1 MAYTADMMRK
11 VVARALEV
19 GLLAQ
24 ANPRKQRVKIDGVD
38 FDLLTGGR
46 CQEFVRECFES
57 ALGWPARS
65 WKYAAPSAKIA
76 LHRMERDG
84 FRVTDEPRAGD
95 VIGHCSGTYGHIA
108 IVVDA
113 KTCAENTSSGRRGN
127 PKRAGTKLTPLSDM
141 PGITH
146 IIRFCPDALDASRSV
161 AAQPSQPHTTNAWRF
176 TTRDDSGDIVATGLA
191 TTWWDHVT
199 RTGIPADKPGLIA
212 CSLPRALCK
221 ETAGSPFAGVPDFAV
236 VRVYYPPTG
245 KVVYAPVIDEG
256 PGFHATAGTGKP
268 GSAMIDLTRAAK
280 QALGF
285 ANAMDNAE
293 VSIRI
298 LRDSAAM
305 GRKLCK

>member
-1 MAYTADMMRK
+1 MTK
-11 VVARALEV
+11 
-19 GLLAQ
+19 
-24 ANPRKQRVKIDGVD
+24 
-38 FDLLTGGR
+38 
-46 CQEFVRECFES
+46 
-57 ALGWPARS
+57 
-65 WKYAAPSAKIA
+65 
-76 LHRMERDG
+76 DG

-161 AAQPSQPHTTNAWRF
+161 AAQPNQPHTTNAWRF

>member
-1 MAYTADMMRK
+1 MAYSADMMRK

-19 GLLAQ
+19 GKLA
-24 ANPRKQRVKIDGVD
+24 AADPRKQRVKLDGFD
-38 FDLLTGGR
+38 FDLLKGGM

-65 WKYAAPSAKIA
+65 WKYAAPSAKVA
-76 LHRMERDG
+76 LQRMERDG
-84 FRVTDEPRAGD
+84 FRVEGKPRKGD

-113 KTCAENTSSGRRGN
+113 KTCAENTSSGRRGD
-127 PKRAGTKLTPLSDM
+127 PVRAGTKLTPLADM

-146 IIRFCPDALDASRSV
+146 VIRFCKEPIDAPKPAPEQPDPPQV
-161 AAQPSQPHTTNAWRF
+161 TNAWQF
-176 TTRDDSGDIVATGLA
+176 QARDESGDIVATGRA

-199 RTGIPADKPGLIA
+199 RTGVPADTPGLIA

-221 ETAGSPFAGVPDFAV
+221 ETAGSPFAGVPDYAV
-236 VRVYYPPTG
+236 VKVWYGKTG
-245 KVVYAPVIDEG
+245 KVIYAPVIDEG
-256 PGFHATAGTGKP
+256 PGFGATAGTGKP

-285 ANAMDNAE
+285 ASDMTNDT
-293 VSIRI
+293 VTIRI
-298 LRDSAAM
+298 LRDSAAA